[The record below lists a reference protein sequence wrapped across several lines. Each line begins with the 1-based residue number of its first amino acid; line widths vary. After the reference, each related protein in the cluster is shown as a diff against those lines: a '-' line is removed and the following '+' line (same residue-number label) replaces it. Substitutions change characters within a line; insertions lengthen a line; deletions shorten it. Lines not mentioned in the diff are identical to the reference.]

1 MATSAIISVSNLDIN
16 KVSFGDIRMNK
27 AGGKTVPIKY
37 NGQNLQ
43 IRLPKSMYPM
53 GINIRDTEN
62 GASYQLALTLKGCDS
77 YAKERA
83 NTEAGELGSL
93 YNFLLD
99 MQEKLLQTSLTNSVK
114 WFSKSR
120 TKEVLADS
128 MKQFVSPSVEK
139 INGEWVPTG
148 KYPPSFR
155 MKVPVYDGRVTMDV
169 SDHSGKPIE
178 VDTENIGQV
187 FPKRVEASVV
197 VAPSVYISNQTFGVT
212 WRVTYARVS
221 PPQRLTAAQVF
232 ADEIEEEVAPAAS
245 QVPVDSGDV
254 PLSRASAGVSYD
266 EEDAIEVPTAPPAPA
281 PAPAPKT
288 ANRRRVPA
296 A

>member
-62 GASYQLALTLKGCDS
+62 GASYQLSLTLKGCDS

-83 NTEAGELGSL
+83 ATETGELGTL

-178 VDTENIGQV
+178 VDTENIGSV

-232 ADEIEEEVAPAAS
+232 ADEIDEEVAAPAPAALERA
-245 QVPVDSGDV
+245 PA
-254 PLSRASAGVSYD
+254 LSSLPPEEAED
-266 EEDAIEVPTAPPAPA
+266 EIEVPTAPPAPA
-281 PAPAPKT
+281 PAPAQKAP

>member
-62 GASYQLALTLKGCDS
+62 GASYQLALTLKVCDS

-83 NTEAGELGSL
+83 TTETGELGSL

-99 MQEKLLQTSLTNSVK
+99 MQEKLLQTSITNSVK

-120 TKEVLADS
+120 TREILADS

-178 VDTENIGQV
+178 VDTENIGAV

-232 ADEIEEEVAPAAS
+232 ADEIEEEVSAPAALERA
-245 QVPVDSGDV
+245 PA
-254 PLSRASAGVSYD
+254 LSSLAP
-266 EEDAIEVPTAPPAPA
+266 EEDQQEEVEVPTAPPAPA
-281 PAPAPKT
+281 PAPAPKAP

>member
-62 GASYQLALTLKGCDS
+62 GASYQLALTLKGCDPFV
-77 YAKERA
+77 KERA
-83 NTEAGELGSL
+83 PAESAELGSL

-99 MQEKLLQTSLTNSVK
+99 MQEKLLQTSFTNSVK

-155 MKVPVYDGRVTMDV
+155 MKVPVYDNRVTMDV
-169 SDHSGKPIE
+169 SDQSGKPIE

-245 QVPVDSGDV
+245 QVPFDSAEV
-254 PLSRASAGVSYD
+254 PLSRASAVQED
-266 EEDAIEVPTAPPAPA
+266 ENDIEVPTAPPAPA
-281 PAPAPKT
+281 PVPAKSG
-288 ANRRRVPA
+288 NRRRVA
-296 A
+296 AM

>member
-83 NTEAGELGSL
+83 TTETGELGSL

-99 MQEKLLQTSLTNSVK
+99 MQEKLLQTSITNSVK

-120 TKEVLADS
+120 TREILADS

-178 VDTENIGQV
+178 VDTENIGAV

-232 ADEIEEEVAPAAS
+232 ADEIEEEVAAPAALERA
-245 QVPVDSGDV
+245 PA
-254 PLSRASAGVSYD
+254 LSSLPAEEQQD
-266 EEDAIEVPTAPPAPA
+266 EEVEVPTAPPAPA
-281 PAPAPKT
+281 PAPKAP